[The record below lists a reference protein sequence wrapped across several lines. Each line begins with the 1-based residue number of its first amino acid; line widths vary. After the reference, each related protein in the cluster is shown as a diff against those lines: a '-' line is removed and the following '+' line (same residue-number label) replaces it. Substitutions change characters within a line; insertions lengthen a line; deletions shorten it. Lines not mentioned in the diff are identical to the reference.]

1 MKKILL
7 ISATLMLA
15 HAAFSQGTIVFGNRA
30 GSSST
35 AAPGRVVAPVYGVN
49 PAAPGVRISGNTST
63 GIPAGTTTYA
73 GVPFVANDAT
83 HTFIATLWALNGSVT
98 GDARN
103 NNLLQVTV
111 NGSAPFGT
119 ATSGL
124 LAGIWTQ
131 PSQPAPIPNAALDT
145 DRPTFQVRVWDTK
158 GGTINSWT
166 EALNA
171 WNAGQIALG
180 WSDLFSVNYP
190 LGRTQNP
197 PNQQINMQGL
207 QSFNLTM
214 AVPEPSTIAL
224 GILGAGCLFL
234 LRRRK

>member
-1 MKKILL
+1 
-7 ISATLMLA
+7 
-15 HAAFSQGTIVFGNRA
+15 
-30 GSSST
+30 
-35 AAPGRVVAPVYGVN
+35 
-49 PAAPGVRISGNTST
+49 
-63 GIPAGTTTYA
+63 
-73 GVPFVANDAT
+73 VPFVANDAT
-83 HTFIATLWALNGSVT
+83 HTFISTLWALNGSVT

-180 WSDLFSVNYP
+180 WSDLFSVPYP
-190 LGRTQNP
+190 LGGTQNP

-214 AVPEPSTIAL
+214 VVPEPSTIAL